1 MCSIDHGALN
11 CYFLTIIRHVAVP
24 PLQHQVDAVAPPADL
39 LHRLAVGHPS
49 GAVAVDLH
57 QLIAHLQTCNH
68 KTEYFPN
75 KITKLGLFL
84 GVFDA
89 YTFSAVTLEAAVF

>member
-1 MCSIDHGALN
+1 MCFIHQGALN
-11 CYFLTIIRHVAVP
+11 WYFLTIIRHVAVP

-68 KTEYFPN
+68 ETEYFP
-75 KITKLGLFL
+75 TKSQSWAFFFL
-84 GVFDA
+84 MLTPFQ
-89 YTFSAVTLEAAVF
+89 L